1 MRPRTK
7 LHREVLALQKNL
19 WEPKEYEQFVIDK
32 HDFYFTTHYKNLVC
46 MECNHMWKPEL
57 ELWKEK
63 LTSIKCPS
71 CNRKLKEIKQWNK
84 LYQKVLLYQV
94 ASVVDRFQVIRYYSC
109 WKTMSK
115 NEPPRYNFR
124 SLFEEWKDW
133 DKEKSVIIGRTISYS
148 GDGFSS
154 SEYELRDNTRK
165 IWGYRPPSYDN
176 IYANIL
182 CPNPE
187 FIPRFK
193 KYGLDKYINHCCDL
207 RKLMYML
214 EMSPKVETLFKLRER
229 HLLYEAVH
237 NEGRHTRYWP
247 QIKITIR
254 NKYKIKDP
262 SIWYDYLDLLVCFR
276 KDIHNPKFI
285 CPNNLMKEHDRW
297 MKKKERVLEQQRIE
311 RERQE
316 VIKRQQDL
324 EQARKDYIKRFRK
337 YFKLKFTSG
346 DISIQALQSV
356 DEFQDE
362 GKELNHCIFTN
373 EYYNKEDSL
382 LLSVRVL
389 GVRTET
395 VEVCLKTF
403 KILQSRGKNNNATD
417 YNDVIRDIVERNMR
431 KISKIANSSNK
442 NKNKVKP

>member
-7 LHREVLALQKNL
+7 LHFEVLKLAERLS
-19 WEPKEYEQFVIDK
+19 EPKEHEQYVISK
-32 HDFYFTTHYKNLVC
+32 HDHYYTKHYKNFVC
-46 MECNHMWKPEL
+46 LECNHMWKPDLQIWAEQVVGV
-57 ELWKEK
+57 
-63 LTSIKCPS
+63 KCPS
-71 CNRKLKEIKQWNK
+71 CGRKLKHLNK
-84 LYQKVLLYQV
+84 YGSGLPDRIIIYSDAQV
-94 ASVVDRFQVIRYYSC
+94 VERFQVIRYYSC
-109 WKTMSK
+109 WKSMSK
-115 NEPPRYNFR
+115 NQPPRYTFR

-133 DKEKSVIIGRTISYS
+133 DKDKRVVIGRTTSGF
-148 GDGFSS
+148 GDGFSCSTYEIRNIRINRWSS
-154 SEYELRDNTRK
+154 SEYDHTVSDVN
-165 IWGYRPPSYDN
+165 
-176 IYANIL
+176 
-182 CPNPE
+182 CPGPE

-193 KYGLDKYINHCCDL
+193 KYGLEKHYDHCCDY
-207 RKLMYML
+207 RKLLYKIEL
-214 EMSPKVETLFKLRER
+214 SPKIETLFKLKQR
-229 HLLYEAVH
+229 HLLYNAVVYD
-237 NEGRHTRYWP
+237 GPCSRYWP
-247 QIKITIR
+247 QIKIAIR
-254 NKYKIKDP
+254 HKYKIKDP
-262 SIWYDYLDLLVCFR
+262 GIWYDYLDLLVYFK

-285 CPNNLMKEHDRW
+285 CPRNLMKEHDRW

-324 EQARKDYIKRFRK
+324 GQSRKDYVKRFRK

-382 LLSVRVL
+382 LLSARVL

-431 KISKIANSSNK
+431 KISKIANSSKK